1 MSLKSA
7 TKIMAETHKKI
18 LFRYYSDLL
27 EDTVVETMWGEIID
41 LEKGYFKLDNIPFF
55 GPLIATDDIFFAEF
69 DKDEQTLV
77 YRETIEIS
85 GNSIV
90 QVVIL
95 EKGFD
100 KEIIREKLKEVNCES
115 EGMNETLFA
124 VEITREV
131 DYFVVKS
138 ILNEYVELSVIDFAE
153 PCLSEKHR
161 ADLLK
166 N

>member
-1 MSLKSA
+1 M
-7 TKIMAETHKKI
+7 TDTHKKI

-27 EDTVVETMWGEIID
+27 EDTVVETMWAEVID

-55 GPLIATDDIFFAEF
+55 GPLIATDDIFYAEY
-69 DKDEQTLV
+69 DEDEERLV
-77 YRETIEIS
+77 YKKTIETS

-90 QVVIL
+90 QVIIL

-100 KEIIREKLKEVNCES
+100 KEIIREKLKAVNCES

-124 VEITREV
+124 VEVIREV
-131 DYFVVKS
+131 DYSVVKS
-138 ILNEYVELSVIDFAE
+138 ILNEYVDLSIIDFGE

-161 ADLLK
+161 ADLMK

>member
-1 MSLKSA
+1 
-7 TKIMAETHKKI
+7 MAETHTKI

-27 EDTVVETMWGEIID
+27 EDMVVETMWAEIID

-55 GPLIATDDIFFAEF
+55 GPLIATDDIFFAEY
-69 DKDEQTLV
+69 DEDEECLV
-77 YRETIEIS
+77 YRKTVES
-85 GNSIV
+85 FGNSIL

-100 KEIIREKLKEVNCES
+100 KEIIREKLKAVNCLS
-115 EGMNETLFA
+115 EGLNETLFA
-124 VEITREV
+124 VEVVKDV
-131 DYFVVKS
+131 DYSVVKS

>member
-1 MSLKSA
+1 
-7 TKIMAETHKKI
+7 MAETHKKI

-27 EDTVVETMWGEIID
+27 EDTIVETMWAEIID
-41 LEKGYFKLDNIPFF
+41 LEKGIFKLDNIPFF
-55 GPLIATDDIFFAEF
+55 GPLIATDDIFFAEY
-69 DKDEQTLV
+69 DEKEERLT
-77 YRETIEIS
+77 YRETIETS

-90 QVVIL
+90 QVVII

-100 KEIIREKLKEVNCES
+100 KEIIREKLKEINCES

-124 VEITREV
+124 VEVTKEV
-131 DYFVVKS
+131 DYSFVRS
-138 ILNEYVELSVIDFAE
+138 ILEEYRELSVIDYGE
-153 PCLSEKHR
+153 PSLSDKHR

>member
-1 MSLKSA
+1 
-7 TKIMAETHKKI
+7 MAETHKKI

-69 DKDEQTLV
+69 DEDEQTLV

-124 VEITREV
+124 VEITRDV

-138 ILNEYVELSVIDFAE
+138 ILNEYVELELIDFAE

>member
-1 MSLKSA
+1 
-7 TKIMAETHKKI
+7 MAETHKKI

-27 EDTVVETMWGEIID
+27 EDTVVETMWAEIID

-55 GPLIATDDIFFAEF
+55 GPLIATEDIFFAEY
-69 DKDEQTLV
+69 DEDEERLV
-77 YRETIEIS
+77 YRKTIES
-85 GNSIV
+85 FGNSIL

-100 KEIIREKLKEVNCES
+100 KEIIREELKLINCAS
-115 EGMNETLFA
+115 EGLNETLFA
-124 VEITREV
+124 VEVAKDT
-131 DYFVVKS
+131 DYSIVKDLLS
-138 ILNEYVELSVIDFAE
+138 QYELQEIIEFAE

-161 ADLLK
+161 TDLLK

>member
-1 MSLKSA
+1 
-7 TKIMAETHKKI
+7 MAETHTKI
-18 LFRYYSDLL
+18 VFRYYSDLL
-27 EDTVVETMWGEIID
+27 EDTIVETMWAEIID

-55 GPLIATDDIFFAEF
+55 GPLIATDDIFFAEY
-69 DKDEQTLV
+69 DEDEEFLT
-77 YRETIEIS
+77 YRKTIETS

-100 KEIIREKLKEVNCES
+100 EQIIRDKLIEANCES
-115 EGMNETLFA
+115 ESMNETLFA
-124 VEITREV
+124 VEITPEV
-131 DYFVVKS
+131 DYSVVKS
-138 ILNEYVELSVIDFAE
+138 ILNEYVELSVIEFAA

-161 ADLLK
+161 TDLLK

>member
-1 MSLKSA
+1 
-7 TKIMAETHKKI
+7 MAETHKKI

-27 EDTVVETMWGEIID
+27 EDTVVETMWAEIID

-69 DKDEQTLV
+69 DEDEQKLV
-77 YRETIEIS
+77 YRKTIEIS

-100 KEIIREKLKEVNCES
+100 KQIIRDKLMEVNCES
-115 EGMNETLFA
+115 EGLNETLFA
-124 VEITREV
+124 VEITLEV
-131 DYFVVKS
+131 DYSVVKS
-138 ILNEYVELSVIDFAE
+138 VLNEYVELSVIDFAE

>member
-1 MSLKSA
+1 M
-7 TKIMAETHKKI
+7 ENTHKKI
-18 LFRYYSDLL
+18 LFRYYSDYL
-27 EDTVVETMWGEIID
+27 EDTIVETMWAEIID

-55 GPLIATDDIFFAEF
+55 GPLIATDDLFYAEY
-69 DKDEQTLV
+69 DTTEERLV
-77 YRETIEIS
+77 YKKTLQSS

-95 EKGFD
+95 DKDFD
-100 KEIIREKLKEVNCES
+100 KEIIREKLKTIHCLS
-115 EGMNETLFA
+115 EGLNDTFFA
-124 VEITREV
+124 VEIVRDI
-131 DYFVVKS
+131 DYAIVKS
-138 ILNEYVELSVIDFAE
+138 LLSEYETLSVIEFAE

>member
-1 MSLKSA
+1 
-7 TKIMAETHKKI
+7 MAETHKKI

-27 EDTVVETMWGEIID
+27 EDTVVEIMWAEIID

-55 GPLIATDDIFFAEF
+55 GPLIATDDIFFAEY
-69 DKDEQTLV
+69 DEKEERLV
-77 YRETIEIS
+77 YRKTIES
-85 GNSIV
+85 FGNSIL

-100 KEIIREKLKEVNCES
+100 KEIIKEKLKSVNCITES
-115 EGMNETLFA
+115 LNETLVA
-124 VEITREV
+124 VEVTKDV
-131 DYFVVKS
+131 DYSIVKKLLS
-138 ILNEYVELSVIDFAE
+138 EYELQEIIEFAE

>member
-1 MSLKSA
+1 
-7 TKIMAETHKKI
+7 MAETHTKI

-27 EDTVVETMWGEIID
+27 EETVVETMWAEIID

-55 GPLIATDDIFFAEF
+55 GPLIATDDIFFAEY
-69 DKDEQTLV
+69 DENEDRLV

-95 EKGFD
+95 EKSFD
-100 KEIIREKLKEVNCES
+100 KEIIREKLTEVHCES

-124 VEITREV
+124 VEIKKEV
-131 DYFVVKS
+131 DYAVVKN
-138 ILNEYVELSVIDFAE
+138 ILNEYAELSVIDFAE

-161 ADLLK
+161 TDLLK

>member
-1 MSLKSA
+1 
-7 TKIMAETHKKI
+7 MAETHTKI

-27 EDTVVETMWGEIID
+27 EDIVVETMWAEIID

-55 GPLIATDDIFFAEF
+55 GPLIATDDIFFAEY
-69 DKDEQTLV
+69 DEDEECLV
-77 YRETIEIS
+77 YRKTIES
-85 GNSIV
+85 FGNSIL

-100 KEIIREKLKEVNCES
+100 KEIIREKLKAVNCLS
-115 EGMNETLFA
+115 EGLNETLFA
-124 VEITREV
+124 VEVVKDV
-131 DYFVVKS
+131 DYSVVKS
-138 ILNEYVELSVIDFAE
+138 ILNEYAELSVIDFAE

>member
-1 MSLKSA
+1 
-7 TKIMAETHKKI
+7 MAETHKKI

-55 GPLIATDDIFFAEF
+55 GPLIATEDIFLAEF
-69 DKDEQTLV
+69 DEVQQTFV
-77 YRETIEIS
+77 YRKTIES
-85 GNSIV
+85 FGNSIL

-95 EKGFD
+95 EKDFD
-100 KEIIREKLKEVNCES
+100 KEIIREKLKAIHCSSEVL
-115 EGMNETLFA
+115 NETLFA
-124 VEITREV
+124 VE
-131 DYFVVKS
+131 VVKEIDYS
-138 ILNEYVELSVIDFAE
+138 LVKNILLEYESTSVIDFAE